1 MVLDT
6 SLKILLN
13 KHINLVCLMK
23 KITTNIRDRVEA
35 SFNHSKMESISNN
48 GEVKLKMIQVRMETS
63 QKNKQI
69 KTNG

>member
-63 QKNKQI
+63 QKNK
-69 KTNG
+69 